1 MHELEGVEIL
11 SPNSVVY
18 NLSNINVDENK
29 CTVTGEKS
37 NYRDDKYPLDI
48 IIKALKDNWKVIKKS
63 NIDLDKINEL
73 YSELDTIL

>member
-29 CTVTGEKS
+29 CTITREEV
-37 NYRDDKYPLDI
+37 NYRDDNYPLEI
-48 IIKALKDNWKVIKKS
+48 IIKALKDNWKVIK
-63 NIDLDKINEL
+63 NL
-73 YSELDTIL
+73 ILI